1 MPESRAVIGRLQ
13 RQTLS
18 LLPHLCISD
27 WQQHQQRL
35 RLAASAALAAS
46 DASTAACAVDVDDVV
61 AQMSTHVYDVLSNVV
76 RLCTTLVTTSGTRT
90 CQLSAMLTSLSVI
103 LKPRLHDT
111 TGC

>member
-1 MPESRAVIGRLQ
+1 MLHCGSDDVDDASAMPESRAVIGRLQ

-27 WQQHQQRL
+27 WQQNQPRL

-90 CQLSAMLTSLSVI
+90 
-103 LKPRLHDT
+103 
-111 TGC
+111 